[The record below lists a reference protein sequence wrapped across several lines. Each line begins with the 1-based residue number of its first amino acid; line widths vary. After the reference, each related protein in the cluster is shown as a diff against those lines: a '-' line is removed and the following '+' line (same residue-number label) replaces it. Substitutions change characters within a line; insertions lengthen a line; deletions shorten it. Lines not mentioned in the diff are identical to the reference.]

1 MQHRGRQGGT
11 SYKLIPSIHFY
22 LTFQRHPPLL
32 PIRCATI
39 TGSRSPW
46 PTTPWSSTF
55 SSASTALR
63 LRRPASTST
72 GRCVS
77 AAPDPLTTKRSPPG
91 PAPPRRSHG
100 AAPRQQAAATSMA
113 TRSPNHPRPQDLRF
127 ATLSLSLSLTL
138 THPAC
143 LTHSFHVSS
152 RLSKTPNT

>member
-1 MQHRGRQGGT
+1 MSGDMQHRGRQGGT

-91 PAPPRRSHG
+91 PAPPRRFPG

-113 TRSPNHPRPQDLRF
+113 MRSTAAQANQPKPQDLRF
-127 ATLSLSLSLTL
+127 ASLSHSSL
-138 THPAC
+138 P
-143 LTHSFHVSS
+143 
-152 RLSKTPNT
+152 P